1 MASKRA
7 AADRGGVW
15 TDAQRRVT
23 ALITLMA
30 ALMALLVNFKTLGLS
45 SWLSILAPDVAN
57 AAAHRIVLFPRADTL
72 RSIGEPAVITATVT
86 DARGGVLAG
95 ATLYWKSSDSSVA
108 SVDSSGAIIA
118 RSAGRANIEVRVRDI
133 VASVAVLV
141 RPEPAQIVVGGDS
154 ILRLGDGDSLPLNAH
169 VVDARGHR
177 LQTAKVAWTSSD
189 PSVLAVDSMGQLRAI
204 APGGAIVTAS
214 LGGLGDT
221 VRAMVSLRPAE
232 LVVVSG
238 DAQRALAGRAL
249 AAPVVFQLRSRTGQ
263 PIPGSVIVVTSAD
276 GEGTISPDT
285 ARTDATGRVRVN
297 WKLGPT
303 AGVHRLLA
311 MESSLDSVAVVRAEA
326 DPSPGNSRVQV
337 VATDIAGTVLRPLS
351 EPLRIRVTDSLG
363 AALADVRLAWSA
375 LDGGKVAGVAAT
387 DSAGYAEGL
396 WTLGPRSGTQ
406 RLVVQVG
413 SARYTPAITI
423 PAKANA
429 GAPVSLSVLGGNKQ
443 VAAVGTALT
452 VPITLLVKDST
463 GNVAE
468 GARVIARPSAGALSD
483 TSVITGADGKAT
495 VRWTMGTK
503 PGPHRLELNLVGA
516 RSEALITATARTGGP
531 TAIAITT
538 RPAGTRGALR
548 IVAALTDE
556 FGNPIAGTPVAFA
569 ATAGTL
575 SAAQVRSDASGR
587 AQVSWTPGAGTGQPR
602 ISAKVT
608 GTKVSATHVVPT
620 PVSTRTAVRRP

>member
-1 MASKRA
+1 MGAKRV
-7 AADRGGVW
+7 AADKGGVW

-45 SWLSILAPDVAN
+45 SWLAIIAPDVAN

-72 RSIGEPAVITATVT
+72 RAIGEPAVITATVT

-118 RSAGRANIEVRVRDI
+118 RAAGRANIEVRVRDI

-141 RPEPAQIVVGGDS
+141 RPEPAQVIVAGDS
-154 ILRLGDGDSLPLNAH
+154 ILRLGDGDSLPLDAH
-169 VVDARGHR
+169 VVDSRGHK
-177 LQTAKVAWTSSD
+177 LTTARVSWTSSD
-189 PSVLAVDSMGQLRAI
+189 PRVLSVDSLGQLRAI

-214 LGGLGDT
+214 LGALGDT
-221 VRAMVSLRPAE
+221 VRAMVALRPAE
-232 LVVVSG
+232 LVVMSG
-238 DAQRALAGRAL
+238 DAQRALAGRGL
-249 AAPVVFQLRSRTGQ
+249 PAPIVLQLRSRTGQ
-263 PIPGSVIVVTSAD
+263 PVPGRLIVVTTAD
-276 GEGTISPDT
+276 GEGAVSPDT

-297 WKLGPT
+297 WKLGAT

-311 MESSLDSVAVVRAEA
+311 MEASLDSVAVVRAAA

-337 VATDIAGTVLRPLS
+337 VATEVEGTVLRQLA
-351 EPLRIRVTDSLG
+351 EPLRVRVTDSLG

-375 LDGGKVAGVAAT
+375 LDGGKATGGALT
-387 DSAGYAEGL
+387 DSAGYAEAL
-396 WTLGPRSGTQ
+396 WTLGPRAGSQ

-413 SARYTPAITI
+413 NARYTPAVTI
-423 PAKANA
+423 PAKAHA
-429 GAPVSLSVLGGNKQ
+429 GVPVSLTLLGGNKQ
-443 VAAVGTALT
+443 VATVGAALAVPVT
-452 VPITLLVKDST
+452 ILVKDST

-468 GARVIARPSAGALSD
+468 GARVIARPSAGTLKD

-495 VRWTMGTK
+495 VLWTMGAK
-503 PGPHRLELNLVGA
+503 PGPQRLELNLVGSRA
-516 RSEALITATARTGGP
+516 EALITATARTGSP
-531 TAIAITT
+531 SAIAITT

-548 IVAALTDE
+548 VIAALTDE
-556 FGNPIAGTPVAFA
+556 FGNPIAGTPLVFA

-587 AQVSWTPGAGTGQPR
+587 AQVSWTPATGSSQAR
-602 ISAKVT
+602 ISAKVA
-608 GTKVSATHVVPT
+608 GTKVSASHVVP
-620 PVSTRTAVRRP
+620 VAARAARRRP